1 MHAEELYENSLP
13 KEIIIEDRIDIEYFF
28 YNEID
33 KTRSGIYKINWHYDQ
48 FKRNI
53 ITDKIKDF
61 T

>member
-33 KTRSGIYKINWHYDQ
+33 KTRSGIYKIN
-48 FKRNI
+48 
-53 ITDKIKDF
+53 
-61 T
+61 